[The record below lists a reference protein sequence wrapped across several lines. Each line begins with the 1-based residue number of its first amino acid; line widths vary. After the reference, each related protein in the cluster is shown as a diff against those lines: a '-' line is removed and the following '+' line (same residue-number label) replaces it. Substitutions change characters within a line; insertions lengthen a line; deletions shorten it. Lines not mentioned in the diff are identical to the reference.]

1 MNDIVIQTIFSGG
14 TLLLA
19 TLTAFFTA
27 RHEAKRNRYLH
38 TEKIED
44 SFSEMCKKVGRY
56 LTGGTNSFALESVC
70 SVRPYFDEKIA
81 DALDSL
87 QAALEA
93 KDRTATKK
101 YLDIAVREYRI
112 HRPKI

>member
-1 MNDIVIQTIFSGG
+1 MNDIVIQIIFSGG

-44 SFSEMCKKVGRY
+44 SFSEMCGQVAKY
-56 LTGGTNSFALESVC
+56 LCGGTNRFVLESVN
-70 SVRPYFDEKIA
+70 SVRPYFDGNIA
-81 DALDSL
+81 EALDSL
-87 QAALEA
+87 HSAIESQN
-93 KDRTATKK
+93 RTAAKK